1 MSFSES
7 GKLGSKFEVLTPL
20 GFVVRI
26 SQEYWS
32 GQMKIFY
39 ESEAELLTI
48 FWAEPRETQIAEEL
62 DNDGILL
69 KDEVSGESLGLEFFC
84 YRKGDRRL
92 LEIQNEVN
100 EALLPSREARIW
112 LQKMVDNLIESSQ
125 FSQDEDWEFHFQK
138 RSA

>member
-1 MSFSES
+1 MTKGDRPKRRLGYYWEIDKKMSFSES
-7 GKLGSKFEVLTPL
+7 GKLGSKFGVLTPL
-20 GFVVRI
+20 GFVVRT

-32 GQMKIFY
+32 VQMKIFY

-62 DNDGILL
+62 DNDGILI

-84 YRKGDRRL
+84 YRKDDRRL

-100 EALLPSREARIW
+100 EALLPSR
-112 LQKMVDNLIESSQ
+112 
-125 FSQDEDWEFHFQK
+125 
-138 RSA
+138 

>member
-1 MSFSES
+1 
-7 GKLGSKFEVLTPL
+7 
-20 GFVVRI
+20 
-26 SQEYWS
+26 
-32 GQMKIFY
+32 MKIFY
-39 ESEAELLTI
+39 ELDAELLTI
-48 FWAEPRETQIAEEL
+48 FWAEPRDTQIANEL

-69 KDEVSGESLGLEFFC
+69 RDESTGESLGLEFFC

-100 EALLPSREARIW
+100 EALLPSREALVW

-125 FSQDEDWEFHFQK
+125 FSQDEDWEFHFQQ